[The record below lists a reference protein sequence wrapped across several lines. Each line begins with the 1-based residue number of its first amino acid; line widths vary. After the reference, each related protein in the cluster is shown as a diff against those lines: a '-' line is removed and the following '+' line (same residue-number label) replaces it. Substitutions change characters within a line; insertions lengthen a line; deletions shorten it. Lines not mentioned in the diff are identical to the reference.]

1 MFATRSGKRLLLPAR
16 APPLGLLERPSLD
29 VRVEPELHSPFAEI
43 ENGPRHVAIPVLVD
57 AHGVPVSQP
66 KHVGNSL
73 RVDQL
78 FDSNLLGHGYRLH
91 L

>member
-1 MFATRSGKRLLLPAR
+1 
-16 APPLGLLERPSLD
+16 
-29 VRVEPELHSPFAEI
+29 
-43 ENGPRHVAIPVLVD
+43 
-57 AHGVPVSQP
+57 VSQP